1 MYPAH
6 VFQEGGLVQ
15 VKDFL
20 PEALAEDVGWK
31 DGRVDPSR
39 KLPLWLAGKHT
50 YKKEP
55 P

>member
-20 PEALAEDVGWK
+20 PEALAEDGGLKGWQ
-31 DGRVDPSR
+31 GGSSR

-50 YKKEP
+50 
-55 P
+55 